1 MLKHHFNRS
10 WQVWIFSLLITSPL
24 SLAQPT
30 LQATPGSTGSTN
42 FTSDSQSI
50 MARINQ
56 PFIGDLDQ
64 IRERRILRV
73 LVSHNRTNFFE
84 TKRGKRGLEY
94 DLLHAY
100 ENYLNRG
107 PRKERYKTHIVFL
120 IRPFNKLFP
129 ELQAGK
135 GDMIA
140 SGLTITPER
149 RARFDFTDPYISNIQ
164 EILIANKDADPV
176 TRLEDLAGKQV
187 LVVANSSY
195 IIHLQMFNQFLGLNG
210 LQPIEILTADPILE
224 AEDILEMV
232 NAGLYPYTVTDSHIA
247 KIYSQ
252 ILPDLKVYD
261 DIIFHH
267 GGRIAWAINYNLPE
281 LKASLNDFIRH
292 FAKQGN
298 FLGNSVFKKYF
309 ENTYWI
315 KQPRQLS
322 ELNKIDCLTYFLQLY
337 ATFYDF
343 DWYLI
348 AALAYQES
356 KFNQALTSP
365 AGAYGIMQI
374 KPQTAESKNVDI
386 TDIHNLED
394 NIHAGVKY
402 LAFLRDTYFSGE
414 EYSLEDR
421 INFALAAYNAG
432 PGRVR
437 KMQRLAE
444 AQGLDPY
451 KWFYNVEVI
460 ARNTIGHET
469 VDYVTKIQKTKLA
482 LQSYKNL
489 SDRKNLLKAQHF
501 EEWEN
506 TTENRAAPDK
516 LESGGEKTAE
526 KTQQAG
532 SSH

>member
-1 MLKHHFNRS
+1 MSACVLTIYRIKP
-10 WQVWIFSLLITSPL
+10 WQIGIFSLLLSSPL
-24 SLAQPT
+24 TLAQQSM
-30 LQATPGSTGSTN
+30 QASPGSSPFAADRN
-42 FTSDSQSI
+42 SI

-100 ENYLNRG
+100 EGYLNRG

-120 IRPFNKLFP
+120 VRPFNKLFP
-129 ELQAGK
+129 ELLAGK

-149 RARFDFTDPYISNIQ
+149 QARFDFTDPYISHIQ
-164 EILIANKDADPV
+164 EILVAHKDADPV

-187 LVVANSSY
+187 MVVANSSY
-195 IIHLQMFNQFLGLNG
+195 IIHLQMFNQFLGLHG
-210 LQPIEILTADPILE
+210 LQPIEIVSADPILE

-252 ILPDLKVYD
+252 TLPNLKLRN
-261 DIIFHH
+261 DIVFHH
-267 GGRIAWAINYNLPE
+267 GGKIAWALNYNLPQ
-281 LKASLNDFIRH
+281 LKASLNDFIKH

-298 FLGNSVFKKYF
+298 FLGNSLYKKYY
-309 ENTYWI
+309 ESTYWI
-315 KQPRQLS
+315 RQPQQLS
-322 ELNKIDCLTYFLQLY
+322 ELSKIECLTYYLQLY

-343 DWYLI
+343 DWFLI

-356 KFNQALTSP
+356 KFNQNLTSS

-374 KPQTAESKNVDI
+374 KPQTARSKNVDI
-386 TDIHNLED
+386 ADIHLLEE

-414 EYSLEDR
+414 EYSKEDR

-437 KMQRLAE
+437 KMQRQAE

-482 LQSYKNL
+482 LQSYKQL

-506 TTENRAAPDK
+506 VTDSQNATVNTEKPP
-516 LESGGEKTAE
+516 E

-532 SSH
+532 SSAN